1 MSAPRD
7 EQPAID
13 RRRGVVPLL
22 LVVSTGYIAAN
33 LGIQGF
39 IAMLPIVQN
48 EFAITRTQA
57 GLYSGFYYLSATIIA
72 IGSGRLVDRLGPRV
86 GLVSG
91 AGVVGLMA
99 ILHALAPAFGVI
111 VALAF
116 VTGIGFSVITPSVS
130 GAVIRN
136 VFAARRAGSMGIV
149 HGVGGTGALVGTM
162 VLPAIG
168 ERLGWRPVMLGA
180 GLAAVAIAALVAFAY
195 DRLTPDVRPEAPALR
210 PAEKGA
216 FAAALVGLLSRRAF
230 LATCFMGLVFGLTVG
245 SAIGHL
251 ALFLNQDLGFSPT
264 LAGIGLGLFHVGGV
278 LGQPSWGV
286 INDRLYR
293 GRRHAGMYTLA
304 VLAAA
309 VAVLNALVVSR
320 VGVSFS
326 VAAGVSFL
334 LGFFLLGLPAL
345 YFTAVTE
352 AAPAEDAGAATGIAL
367 VFSRVGIVVGA
378 PLFGLVADLTG
389 AYARSWLL
397 LAVGAISITGVSALV
412 LGRRGRR
419 GRG

>member
-1 MSAPRD
+1 MRSPTGGELAT
-7 EQPAID
+7 D

-39 IAMLPIVQN
+39 IAMLPIVQD
-48 EFAITRTQA
+48 EFAISRTEA
-57 GLYSGFYYLSATIIA
+57 GLYSSFYYLSATIIA
-72 IGSGRLVDRLGPRV
+72 IGSGRLVDRLGPRI

-91 AGVVGLMA
+91 AGVVGLMVV
-99 ILHALAPAFGVI
+99 LHAVVPAFGMI
-111 VALAF
+111 LALAF

-149 HGVGGTGALVGTM
+149 HGVGGTGALAGTM
-162 VLPAIG
+162 VLPALG
-168 ERLGWRPVMLGA
+168 ERVGWRPVMLAA
-180 GLAAVAIAALVAFAY
+180 GIAAVGIAVFVAFAY
-195 DRLTPDVRPEAPALR
+195 DRLTPDDRPHAPALR

-216 FAAALVGLLSRRAF
+216 FASALVGLLSRRAF
-230 LATCFMGLVFGLTVG
+230 LATCLMGLVFGLTVG
-245 SAIGHL
+245 SATGHL

-264 LAGIGLGLFHVGGV
+264 LAGVGLGLFHVGGV
-278 LGQPSWGV
+278 LGQPSWGI

-309 VAVLNALVVSR
+309 VAVLNGLVISTVALAFPIV
-320 VGVSFS
+320 
-326 VAAGVSFL
+326 AGVSFV

-352 AAPAEDAGAATGIAL
+352 VAPAEDAGAATGIAL

-378 PLFGLVADLTG
+378 PLFGLVADLG
-389 AYARSWLL
+389 GSYARSWLL
-397 LAVGAISITGVSALV
+397 MAAAAVAITGVSALV
-412 LGRRGRR
+412 LGRRTR
-419 GRG
+419 G

>member
-1 MSAPRD
+1 MRSPTRGELAT
-7 EQPAID
+7 D

-39 IAMLPIVQN
+39 IAMLPIVQD
-48 EFAITRTQA
+48 EFAISRTEA
-57 GLYSGFYYLSATIIA
+57 GLYSSFYYLSATIIA
-72 IGSGRLVDRLGPRV
+72 IGSGRLVDRLGPRI
-86 GLVSG
+86 GLVCG

-99 ILHALAPAFGVI
+99 VLHAVVPAFGVI
-111 VALAF
+111 LALAF

-149 HGVGGTGALVGTM
+149 HGVGGTGALAGTM
-162 VLPAIG
+162 VLPALG
-168 ERLGWRPVMLGA
+168 ERVGWRPVMLAA
-180 GLAAVAIAALVAFAY
+180 GLAAVAIAVFVAFAY
-195 DRLTPDVRPEAPALR
+195 DRLTPDERPQAPALR

-216 FAAALVGLLSRRAF
+216 FTAALAGLLSRRAF
-230 LATCFMGLVFGLTVG
+230 LATCAMGLVFGLTVG
-245 SAIGHL
+245 SATGHL

-264 LAGIGLGLFHVGGV
+264 LAGVGLGLFHVGGV
-278 LGQPSWGV
+278 LGQPSWGI

-304 VLAAA
+304 LLAAA
-309 VAVLNALVVSR
+309 VAVLNALVISR
-320 VGVSFS
+320 VDAGFPV
-326 VAAGVSFL
+326 VAGVSFL

-352 AAPAEDAGAATGIAL
+352 VAPAEDAGAATGIAL
-367 VFSRVGIVVGA
+367 VFSRIGIVVGA
-378 PLFGLVADLTG
+378 PLFGLVADLNG
-389 AYARSWLL
+389 SYARSWLL
-397 LAVGAISITGVSALV
+397 MAAAAVAITVASALV
-412 LGRRGRR
+412 LGRRAR
-419 GRG
+419 G

>member
-1 MSAPRD
+1 MSAPSD
-7 EQPAID
+7 ERPATD

-39 IAMLPIVQN
+39 IAMLPIVGE
-48 EFAITRTQA
+48 EFAISRTEA
-57 GLYSGFYYLSATIIA
+57 GLYSSFYYLSATIIA
-72 IGSGRLVDRLGPRV
+72 IGSGRLVDRMGPRV
-86 GLVSG
+86 GLMSG
-91 AGVVGLMA
+91 AGVVGVMA
-99 ILHALAPAFGVI
+99 ILHAVAPAFGVI
-111 VALAF
+111 IALAF

-130 GAVIRN
+130 GAIIRN

-149 HGVGGTGALVGTM
+149 HGVGGTGALAGTM

-195 DRLTPDVRPEAPALR
+195 DRLTPEVRPEAPALR
-210 PAEKGA
+210 PAQKGA
-216 FAAALVGLLSRRAF
+216 FAAALAGLISRRAF
-230 LATCFMGLVFGLTVG
+230 LATCIMGLVFGLTVG
-245 SAIGHL
+245 SATGHL

-264 LAGIGLGLFHVGGV
+264 LAGVGLGLFHVGGV

-286 INDRLYR
+286 INDRFYR

-309 VAVLNALVVSR
+309 VAVVNGLLISR
-320 VGVSFS
+320 VAVGFPV
-326 VAAGVSFL
+326 VAGVSFL
-334 LGFFLLGLPAL
+334 MGFFVLGLPAL

-352 AAPAEDAGAATGIAL
+352 VAPAEDAGAATGIAL

-378 PLFGLVADLTG
+378 PLFGLIADLSG
-389 AYARSWLL
+389 SYARSWLL
-397 LAVGAISITGVSALV
+397 MAVAAVAITAVSAIV
-412 LGRRGRR
+412 LGGYDRR
-419 GRG
+419 

>member
-1 MSAPRD
+1 MNEPSGEELSNAG
-7 EQPAID
+7 
-13 RRRGVVPLL
+13 RRTVVPLL

-39 IAMLPIVQN
+39 IAMLPIVQD
-48 EFAITRTQA
+48 EFAITRTEA
-57 GLYSGFYYLSATIIA
+57 GLYSSFYYLSATLIA

-86 GLVSG
+86 GLVTG
-91 AGVVGLMA
+91 AGVVGVMA
-99 ILHALAPAFGVI
+99 ILHSLAPAFAVLI
-111 VALAF
+111 ALAF

-149 HGVGGTGALVGTM
+149 HGVGGTGALAGTM
-162 VLPAIG
+162 LLPAIG
-168 ERLGWRPVMLGA
+168 ERLGWRPVMFGA
-180 GLAAVAIAALVAFAY
+180 GLVAVAIAVLVAVAY
-195 DRLTPDVRPEAPALR
+195 DRLTPDVRPAAPVLR
-210 PAEKGA
+210 PAERGA
-216 FAAALVGLLSRRAF
+216 FASALAGLLSRRAF

-245 SAIGHL
+245 SATGHL

-264 LAGIGLGLFHVGGV
+264 LAGVGLGLFHVGGV

-309 VAVLNALVVSR
+309 VAVFTGLVIAP
-320 VGVSFS
+320 GDPSFP
-326 VAAGVSFL
+326 VVAGVSFL

-352 AAPAEDAGAATGIAL
+352 VAPAEDAGAATGIAL

-378 PLFGLVADLTG
+378 PLFGLVADLSG
-389 AYARSWLL
+389 SYARSWLL
-397 LAVGAISITGVSALV
+397 MAAASVVITAVSALV
-412 LGRRGRR
+412 LGRRR
-419 GRG
+419 